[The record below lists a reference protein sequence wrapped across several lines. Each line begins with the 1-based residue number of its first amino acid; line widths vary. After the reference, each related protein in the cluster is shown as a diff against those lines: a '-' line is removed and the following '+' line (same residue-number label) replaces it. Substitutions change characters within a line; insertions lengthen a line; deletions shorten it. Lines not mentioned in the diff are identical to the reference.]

1 MAKRITQLPT
11 RAKRNTT
18 SNDVLLLANK
28 QSNKSFQIPITDVFP
43 TMNNGALAKNTSNTL
58 TALGLDA
65 GSIYVGGGSGDT
77 TTGVNNNTLVFKG
90 IRTTHVGA
98 SGAPSTANHNSAD
111 NPIALF
117 SETVSG
123 SPQKGNVLIAWD
135 PSNYELSNFANTSS
149 GFLTSVN
156 LASNVTGTL
165 PVTSGGTGL
174 TAAATGSVLV
184 ATSTNTLAA
193 ATPTGNGKVLISNA
207 TTGFPAWANITGGTN
222 VTVNNTAGGIEITS
236 SIGTISSDLD
246 MQNYDIDMGTG
257 WVSGDGTHE
266 GTNINSS
273 GQVFIGSATP
283 SSYFTNDLNVNS
295 SISLGSATGSN
306 QSIAMK
312 ATTSGVTGSL
322 TISGSN
328 ASGTGNPGGRI
339 TIAAGDGDTNGN
351 GGDLFLDGGRK
362 AGSGTEGSVTL
373 RTAGT
378 DALTVD
384 ANQDVTV
391 NAGSLIVTSATEGIV
406 HTGSGTVT
414 QATDHTTGV
423 TINATSGVITLAAVA
438 LNAATNAEFTVTNS
452 TVQTDSVII
461 LTVQDENTTNN
472 AQLTACT
479 HTIANGSF
487 KISVFNPA
495 ATGATS
501 ATASKIHFLVIN
513 NSV

>member
-11 RAKRNTT
+11 RSKRNTT
-18 SNDVLLLANK
+18 SNDVLLLSNK
-28 QSNKSFQIPITDVFP
+28 QSNKSFQIPITEVFP
-43 TMNNGALAKNTSNTL
+43 SLNNGALTKNASNTL

-65 GSIYVGGGSGDT
+65 GSIYVGGGTGDT

-98 SGAPSTANHNSAD
+98 DGAPSTANHNSAD

-117 SETVSG
+117 SESLSG
-123 SPQKGNVLIAWD
+123 TAEKGNILIAWD
-135 PSNYELSNFANTSS
+135 PSHYELSNFANSSS

-193 ATPTGNGKVLISNA
+193 ATPSGNGKVLISNA
-207 TTGFPAWANITGGTN
+207 TTGFPAWATLTAGTN
-222 VTVNNTAGGIEITS
+222 VTITESAGGISIAS
-236 SIGTISSDLD
+236 SIGTVSADLD

-266 GTNINSS
+266 GINIDST
-273 GQVFIGSATP
+273 GRVFVGSATP

-312 ATTSGVTGSL
+312 PTTTGTTASL
-322 TISGSN
+322 SISGSN
-328 ASGTGNPGGRI
+328 ASSTGNGGGRV
-339 TIAAGDGDTNGN
+339 TIAAGDGDGNGS
-351 GGDLFLDGGRK
+351 GGDLYLDGGRK
-362 AGSGTEGSVTL
+362 AGSGTEGGVYV

-378 DALTVD
+378 SALLVD
-384 ANQDVTV
+384 ENQDVNVKT
-391 NAGSLIVTSATEGIV
+391 GSLVIDTATEGIV
-406 HTGSGTVT
+406 HKGSATVT

-452 TVQTDSVII
+452 TVQADSVII

-479 HTIANGSF
+479 HTIAGGSF

-501 ATASKIHFLVIN
+501 TTASKIHFLVIN